1 MPLLPLPRPAMAGAP
16 YPHLLSGLNLMT
28 TRMEHEY
35 DDPELDPLPRIRE
48 FYGAQL
54 HCLLPPFH

>member
-1 MPLLPLPRPAMAGAP
+1 MAGAP